1 MPLILKYFYSY
12 SFLKVIF
19 YSTPNNGIYLRI
31 SIHHLNSAQL
41 FHLVIWRRL
50 TPVKGIL
57 IWFQASNKW
66 ILQNQY
72 AVIDAGADKHN
83 ALWGHPA
90 TAPVVSPDKLW
101 MIRFG
106 SSISF
111 AGSNEEFGWRGLLK
125 TSGMVC

>member
-1 MPLILKYFYSY
+1 LILKYFYSY

-19 YSTPNNGIYLRI
+19 YNTPNNGIYLRI

-90 TAPVVSPDKLW
+90 TAPVVNPDKLW

-106 SSISF
+106 SSIF
-111 AGSNEEFGWRGLLK
+111 
-125 TSGMVC
+125 VCRRQ